1 MTLRSLIVMLAFF
14 WPTLAATADEA
25 RPMSA
30 HDFSFQSIDGEA
42 LSLGQFAGK
51 PVLVVNTASRCGFTR
66 QYADLQS
73 LWARYRDRGLVVLG
87 VPSNDFGGQEPGS
100 NNEIKDFCTVNFDID
115 FPMTEK
121 TVVRGD
127 AAHPFYRWAAG
138 ELGMLAK
145 PRWNFHKYLIGPDGK
160 LVNWFASTTAPTAIA
175 LTRADGRSI
184 EIADASTDASLV
196 RTVLGLE
203 EPRICMGGFSP
214 SSASPARPR
223 SMAAAW
229 AR

>member
-1 MTLRSLIVMLAFF
+1 MTLRLLSVLIAFF
-14 WPTLAATADEA
+14 WPALAATADEA

-42 LSLGQFAGK
+42 LSLAQFAGK

-73 LWARYRDRGLVVLG
+73 LWARYRDQGLVVLG

-121 TVVRGD
+121 TVVRGA
-127 AAHPFYRWAAG
+127 AAHPFYRWAVG
-138 ELGMLAK
+138 ELGTLAK
-145 PRWNFHKYLIGPDGK
+145 PRWNFHKYLIGRDGQVAKWFSSMTEPESKK
-160 LVNWFASTTAPTAIA
+160 LKSAITNAIA
-175 LTRADGRSI
+175 KPHNATGD
-184 EIADASTDASLV
+184 
-196 RTVLGLE
+196 
-203 EPRICMGGFSP
+203 
-214 SSASPARPR
+214 
-223 SMAAAW
+223 
-229 AR
+229 

>member
-42 LSLGQFAGK
+42 LSLAQFAGK

-73 LWARYRDRGLVVLG
+73 LWARYRDQGLVVLG

-100 NNEIKDFCTVNFDID
+100 NNEIKDFCTVNFDIN

-121 TVVRGD
+121 TVVRGA

-160 LVNWFASTTAPTAIA
+160 LVNWFASTTAPTADRVIGA
-175 LTRADGRSI
+175 ITPLLAG
-184 EIADASTDASLV
+184 AS
-196 RTVLGLE
+196 
-203 EPRICMGGFSP
+203 
-214 SSASPARPR
+214 
-223 SMAAAW
+223 
-229 AR
+229 